1 MVFTQGLGVSTSGGV
16 TSLMTSGSFP
26 TGFDSSDGESWWS
39 VEASHGTSRG
49 LGMVSS
55 PYVRLS
61 GGGADRMRDLRLGY
75 RVGPDASHASDMN
88 MDVWAEPSTNAGQ
101 PVEAGASLRWNW

>member
-1 MVFTQGLGVSTSGGV
+1 
-16 TSLMTSGSFP
+16 MTSGSFP
-26 TGFDSSDGESWWS
+26 TGFDSSDGESRWS

-75 RVGPDASHASDMN
+75 RVGPDASRASDMN
-88 MDVWAEPSTNAGQ
+88 LDVWAEPSTNAGQ
-101 PVEAGASLRWNW
+101 PVEAGASLQWNW